1 MITEWN
7 IQLKS
12 GIEMYQSLLNSIK
25 QAGGCR
31 NSFKPFSK
39 LEDMSVL
46 ELMSMLATN
55 GIRFIYTGKT
65 KEEKWNFQ

>member
-1 MITEWN
+1 
-7 IQLKS
+7 
-12 GIEMYQSLLNSIK
+12 MYQSLLNSIK

-65 KEEKWNFQ
+65 KEEK